1 MRFSAQILDS
11 RSSGDN
17 SQGFGILCAWPRQ
30 DALGSV
36 SLLSSRACLLL
47 EFQNHLCKI
56 ALGMPFEKKKKKA
69 SYIFTAW
76 AITCR
81 AKRIISVFSS
91 EQVEKVSSWRPNSR
105 RLTRGAV
112 DRTQIPLHAFDSWHL
127 LLVNIGTNKEH
138 LDVAFTAFLSPGPQI
153 QPMGNLGNGESV
165 VQWLLRSP
173 ASVQQFEPKP
183 PRVESQLL
191 TIPGQLFYRFS

>member
-36 SLLSSRACLLL
+36 SLLSPRVCLLL

-56 ALGMPFEKKKKKA
+56 ALGMPVKKKKLKA
-69 SYIFTAW
+69 SYIFIAW

-81 AKRIISVFSS
+81 AKRIISVCSS
-91 EQVEKVSSWRPNSR
+91 ERVEKVSSWRPNSR
-105 RLTRGAV
+105 RSTREAV
-112 DRTQIPLHAFDSWHL
+112 DRAEIPLHAFSSRHL

-138 LDVAFTAFLSPGPQI
+138 LEVAFTAFLSPGPWTQH
-153 QPMGNLGNGESV
+153 MGSLGNGESEI
-165 VQWLLRSP
+165 RD
-173 ASVQQFEPKP
+173 F
-183 PRVESQLL
+183 
-191 TIPGQLFYRFS
+191 